1 MATFL
6 TKLQLSNIDEPALGR
21 QKRIVSVLQIY
32 FEVLAFLTNSIE
44 KRFEQQGYKPYIILE
59 KKQFLKWEMW
69 TS

>member
-6 TKLQLSNIDEPALGR
+6 IKLQLSNIDEPALGR

-59 KKQFLKWEMW
+59 KNNF
-69 TS
+69 

>member
-32 FEVLAFLTNSIE
+32 FEVLAFLMNSIE